1 MTAVAL
7 TLNKDEVNAIERDV
21 SSVTVGTGELVVV
34 PGGGGAETV
43 KEGET
48 FDVGNRPVTILALEG
63 TNYAADYTEP
73 TGTEPPVLPR
83 EVPAG
88 LVSIGAQIPPA
99 DVDAAVRGDEGGNG
113 GSYESRTL
121 AELSDL
127 AAERKVKGRSKMDKD
142 ELIEALRG

>member
-43 KEGET
+43 REGET

-73 TGTEPPVLPR
+73 TGTEAPVLPR
-83 EVPAG
+83 EVPAS
-88 LVSIGAQIPPA
+88 LVPA
-99 DVDAAVRGDEGGNG
+99 PEPEVAERGDTGGNG